1 MDVKITNASKEG
13 SVEMDRQKLKL
24 MIKES
29 ARHEN
34 IGFFITE
41 SRKKRKSHAKSHHT
55 FRTSDGHT
63 VDVFIHTKKDGGGKA
78 VYHSRE
84 LNGIVKT
91 LHWFHPA
98 GHPTNDELENDLH
111 HDKKLYEAVE
121 YTKMDSDTGGRI
133 AEKYAILKMID
144 HKHEQNGTL
153 GSDEHKSEL
162 SPHMEELSKLSEGR
176 HPDDVQLRRMHGHA
190 MANKAIEH
198 IKTTYGNK
206 VRILRV
212 GSVSKPGDIERFTN
226 GKHTDG
232 QENPS
237 DFAVE
242 VHNHPENQTHF
253 HGFSLK
259 SLGSG
264 STHTTRQP
272 GINLDNML
280 DHPSRKLQTEKISR
294 EANQDVAD
302 RMGLGHMIPAERGKH
317 IDTIRALEGKTSRS
331 SIEVEANKHAHA
343 GKTAVAEELHNHIQ
357 HLTTNVGEEGH
368 HMIGRMLKRHLG
380 LDSSMPY
387 VTIKAKGKTPE
398 KTKVQITN
406 NDALDKVLSNPKTR
420 YSSQR
425 KGSAVNIFAHHEGKV
440 FHVAKYENKPRS
452 NVLKNAVNYFNVR
465 MGNNSSK
472 NEPTN

>member
-1 MDVKITNASKEG
+1 
-13 SVEMDRQKLKL
+13 MDRYKLKL
-24 MIKES
+24 MIKEN
-29 ARHEN
+29 ARQEN

-41 SRKKRKSHAKSHHT
+41 SRKKIKSHAKAHHT

-63 VDVFIHTKKDGGGKA
+63 VDVSIHTKKNGSGKA
-78 VYHSRE
+78 VYHNRE

-111 HDKKLYEAVE
+111 HDKKLYENIE
-121 YTKMDSDTGGRI
+121 YNRMDSDTGGRI
-133 AEKYAILKMID
+133 AEKHAILKMID
-144 HKHEQNGTL
+144 FKHEQNGTL

-162 SPHMEELSKLSEGR
+162 LPHMEELSKLSEGR
-176 HPDDVQLRRMHGHA
+176 HPDHVQLRRMHGHA
-190 MANKAIEH
+190 MADASLDH
-198 IKTTYGNK
+198 IKSIHGKNAK
-206 VRILRV
+206 ILRV
-212 GSVSKPGDIERFTN
+212 GSVSKPGDIGKFTN
-226 GKHTDG
+226 DRHTDG

-242 VHNHPENQTHF
+242 VHSHPENQTHF

-280 DHPSRKLQTEKISR
+280 DHPSRKLETEKISR
-294 EANQDVAD
+294 EANQNVAD
-302 RMGLGHMIPAERGKH
+302 RMNLGHMSPAERGRH
-317 IDTIRALEGKTSRS
+317 IDTIRASEGKTSRS
-331 SIEVEANKHAHA
+331 SIEVKANGYAQA
-343 GKTAVAEELHNHIQ
+343 GKAAVAEELHNHIQ
-357 HLTTNVGEEGH
+357 HLTTNVGEEGRH
-368 HMIGRMLKRHLG
+368 IIGKMLKRHLG
-380 LDSSMPY
+380 LDSTMPY
-387 VTIKAKGKTPE
+387 ATVKAKGKTPE

-406 NDALDKVLSNPKTR
+406 NDALDKVISNPKTR

-425 KGSAVNIFAHHEGKV
+425 KGSVVNIFAHHEDKV
-440 FHVAKYENKPRS
+440 VHIAKYDNKPHS

-465 MGNNSSK
+465 MGNNSST
-472 NEPTN
+472 NEPDPKH